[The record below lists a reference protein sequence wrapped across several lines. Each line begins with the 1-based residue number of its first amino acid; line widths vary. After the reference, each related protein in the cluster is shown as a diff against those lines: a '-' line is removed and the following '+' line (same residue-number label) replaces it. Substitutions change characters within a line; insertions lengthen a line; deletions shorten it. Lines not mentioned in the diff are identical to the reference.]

1 MGDRRRETGGWK
13 QEAGDRRWETGDVGQ
28 EMGDRRWEARYRRQE
43 TEKGSLTSYL
53 NNLELII

>member
-1 MGDRRRETGGWK
+1 M
-13 QEAGDRRWETGDVGQ
+13 ETGDGRQETGDGRQ

-43 TEKGSLTSYL
+43 TGKGSLTSYL